1 MQHGWFCWL
10 LDVNVIFLQCKQLNG
25 KNKKYESIPLSFLR
39 LFSDEISFPTGAIYM
54 IISKKN
60 Y

>member
-1 MQHGWFCWL
+1 M
-10 LDVNVIFLQCKQLNG
+10 K
-25 KNKKYESIPLSFLR
+25 SISLSFLR
-39 LFSDEISFPTGAIYM
+39 LFSDEISFPTGVIYM